1 MSRMLQIAWREF
13 TATVMTKGF
22 LIGMLMLPLMMG
34 LMILVI
40 PLIINS
46 QKAPNVE
53 GSVVVIDDSGL
64 VADALREY
72 LSPRAFAER
81 RVQMQAKVDEAM
93 PASLRGMTAASD
105 RTGTDVSAM
114 VQKQLADALGSV
126 PQLKVETLPANSAL
140 DPQKQRL
147 RGEGDDDDA
156 RPLAVLHIAKDA
168 VWPVDGATR
177 DALGTYALYSRKR
190 VDDRLLDALQDGA
203 RQAIVQARM
212 SARDLDAGEV
222 RVLSRVARPDVQ
234 RVDVSGDNQVGEI
247 TRQVLPLAFLMLMFL
262 SVMTAGQYLM
272 TSTIEEKSSRVVEV
286 LLAAVSPMQLMGG
299 KILGQLA
306 VGSLTLIVYAG
317 LGVLALVMLASGGF
331 LDPMLVVWL
340 LVYFLIAFVT
350 MAALMAAIG
359 AAVNELREAQ
369 ALLTPVMLTM
379 VLPLILWQPI
389 SRDPNGTMAT
399 LLSLLPPVSP
409 FLMVLRLSSSV
420 PPPAWQIA
428 ASIVIG
434 IASVF
439 GAVWFAG
446 KVFRV
451 GLLMHGKA
459 PNFATLIR
467 WVRMA

>member
-13 TATVMTKGF
+13 TATVMTKMF
-22 LIGMLMLPLMMG
+22 LIGMLMLPLMIG
-34 LMILVI
+34 LMILSI

-53 GSVVVIDDSGL
+53 GSVVIIDDSGL
-64 VADALREY
+64 VADGLREY

-81 RVQMQAKVDEAM
+81 RVEMQAKVGEVM
-93 PASLRGMTAASD
+93 PASIRGMAAAGGK
-105 RTGTDVSAM
+105 TGTDVNAM
-114 VQKQLADALGSV
+114 VQKQLGDVLGSV
-126 PQLKVETLPANSAL
+126 PQLSVEILPVDSAL

-147 RGEGDDDDA
+147 RGDGDDA
-156 RPLAVLHIAKDA
+156 RPLAVLRIAKDA
-168 VWPVDGATR
+168 VWPVEGAKV
-177 DALGTYALYSRKR
+177 DALGSYELYSRKR
-190 VDDRLLDALQDGA
+190 VDNRLLDALQDGA

-212 SARDLDAGEV
+212 SARDMDAGEV

-234 RVDVSGDNQVGEI
+234 RVDVSGDSQVGEI
-247 TRQVLPLAFLMLMFL
+247 TRQILPMAFLMLMFL

-272 TSTIEEKSSRVVEV
+272 TGTIEEKSSRVVEV

-331 LDPMLVVWL
+331 LDPMLLVWL

-379 VLPLILWQPI
+379 VLPMILWQPI
-389 SRDPNGTMAT
+389 SRDPNGTLAT
-399 LLSLLPPVSP
+399 VLSLLPPVSP
-409 FLMVLRLSSSV
+409 FVMVLRLSSSV
-420 PPPAWQIA
+420 PPPAWQVA

-434 IASVF
+434 IASIF
-439 GAVWFAG
+439 AAVWFAG

-459 PNFATLIR
+459 PNFATLLR